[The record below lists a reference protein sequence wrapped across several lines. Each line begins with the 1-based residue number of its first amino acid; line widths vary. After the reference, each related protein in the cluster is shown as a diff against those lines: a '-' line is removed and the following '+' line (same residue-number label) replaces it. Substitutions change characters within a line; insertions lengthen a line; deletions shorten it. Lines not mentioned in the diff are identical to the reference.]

1 VCDQESLLR
10 VLLTGATGLIGR
22 AVLASLYGEG
32 HEVVAVV
39 RDANAAIRLPEAA
52 RCIALDIARATSPA
66 DWLPHLA
73 GIDAVVNCAGVL
85 QDSPR
90 DSTAGVHTD
99 GAAALF
105 AACEQA
111 GVPRVVQVSAI
122 GVDRGA
128 ATAFAR
134 TKLAGEKALMARDLD
149 WVILRPS
156 VVVGRQ
162 AYGGGALLRGLA
174 ALPVMP
180 RVADTGPLQVVQLDD
195 LVRTV
200 LFFLR
205 PDAPA
210 RLALEIAGPQ
220 RLTLEDILIAY
231 RRWLGL
237 GDALFVTVPRW
248 ITTATFRLGDLIG
261 LLGWRPPLRSTTRL
275 ELMRGAV
282 GDPAPWM
289 RLTGIEPRSLGAALA
304 AEPAS
309 VQERWFARLYFAK
322 PLTAGVL
329 ALYWLVT
336 GLVALW
342 PGWEDAVAL
351 IQEAGFGAAGP
362 LAAACAIADIVVG
375 AGIAVRRT
383 ARPALYAALALSLAY
398 VVLGTLQL
406 PGLWADPLGPLVK
419 VLPIIVLN
427 IVALAILD
435 DR

>member
-1 VCDQESLLR
+1 LR

-22 AVLASLYGEG
+22 AVLAGLYGEG
-32 HEVVAVV
+32 HAVVAVARSAAAV
-39 RDANAAIRLPEAA
+39 RLLEAA
-52 RCIALDIARATSPA
+52 SCVALDIAKAANPA

-99 GAAALF
+99 GVAALF

-111 GVPRVVQVSAI
+111 GVRLVVQVSAI

-134 TKLAGEKALMARDLD
+134 TKLAGDQALITCNLE

-162 AYGGGALLRGLA
+162 AYGGSALFRGLA
-174 ALPVMP
+174 ALPIMP
-180 RVADTGPLQVVQLDD
+180 QVAGTGPLQVLQLDD

-200 LFFLR
+200 LFFLK
-205 PDAPA
+205 PDAPS
-210 RLALEIAGPQ
+210 RIALEIAGPE
-220 RLTLEDILIAY
+220 RLSLEDVLIAY
-231 RRWLGL
+231 RRWLGRS
-237 GDALFVTVPRW
+237 DARFVTVTGW
-248 ITTATFRLGDLIG
+248 VAHAAFRLGDVIG
-261 LLGWRPPLRSTTRL
+261 LLGWRPPLRSTARL
-275 ELMRGAV
+275 ELMRGGG
-282 GDPAPWM
+282 GDPAPWT
-289 RLTGIEPRSLGAALA
+289 RLTGIEPRALRAALA

-322 PLTAGVL
+322 PLTLAVL
-329 ALYWLVT
+329 ALYWVAT
-336 GLVALW
+336 GLVALG
-342 PGWEDAVAL
+342 PGWEDAL
-351 IQEAGFGAAGP
+351 GFIQEAGFAAAAP
-362 LAAACAIADIVVG
+362 LAAAGAIADIAIGV
-375 AGIAVRRT
+375 AIAVRRT
-383 ARPALYAALALSLAY
+383 ARLALWAALALSIAY
-398 VVLGTLQL
+398 VALATLLL

-419 VLPIIVLN
+419 VLPIVVLN
-427 IVALAILD
+427 LVALAILD